1 MTKEQIILELK
12 AMDVDGETMQHIIEE
27 VGMKEQMHRQLI
39 MSSPTWRTEE
49 ILEELRE
56 VRNMIATSPVKIFL
70 I

>member
-39 MSSPTWRTEE
+39 MSSPIFRTEE
-49 ILEELRE
+49 VLEERRE
-56 VRNMIATSPVKIFL
+56 IENMINTSPVKIFL